1 MNIIIVDDD
10 PLITSSLKRLIEI
23 ESDIKVSGIAR
34 NGKEAFELCR
44 QLNPDVVLMDIRM
57 PEMDGVLGTRLIKNH
72 FKNIKVVLLTTFKDE
87 EYIKEAIKSG
97 AEGYILKNQDIE
109 SIVDTLKTVAKGNTV
124 LEKEVAATVSSMLR
138 GGTKRN
144 VDDLDLSQRELEILR
159 LLAEGMSNKEI
170 SEKLIISEG
179 TVRNYITVMLDKL
192 GFRDRTQLAVYFIRN
207 YE

>member
-1 MNIIIVDDD
+1 MHIIIVDDD

-23 ESDIKVSGIAR
+23 ESDIKVSGTAG

-44 QLNPDVVLMDIRM
+44 RLHPDVVLMDIRM
-57 PEMDGVLGTRLIKNH
+57 PEMDGVLGTRLIKSH

-97 AEGYILKNQDIE
+97 AEGYILKNQEIG
-109 SIVDTLKTVAKGNTV
+109 SIVDTLKTVEKGNTV

-144 VDDLDLSQRELEILR
+144 VEDLDLSQRELEILR
-159 LLAEGMSNKEI
+159 LLSEGMSNKEI
-170 SEKLIISEG
+170 AEKLIISEG
-179 TVRNYITVMLDKL
+179 TVRNYVTVMLDKL